1 MKKILVFAS
10 IIILVSS
17 ITGIG
22 AVTLTNF
29 DAAIPNEVN
38 KKHVSSDISSIE
50 IDIVLSSPVSEPSTM
65 LFLGV
70 VLIGLSGLGRR
81 FLK

>member
-1 MKKILVFAS
+1 MKKILVLTS
-10 IIILVSS
+10 IIILLSS
-17 ITGIG
+17 ITGLG
-22 AVTLTNF
+22 AITLTNF

-38 KKHVSSDISSIE
+38 NKHVSSDISSIR
-50 IDIVLSSPVSEPSTM
+50 IDSVLSSPVSEPSTL

-81 FLK
+81 FIK

>member
-1 MKKILVFAS
+1 MKKILVLAS
-10 IIILVSS
+10 IIVLLSS
-17 ITGIG
+17 IATVG

-29 DAAIPNEVN
+29 NTAISNEINN
-38 KKHVSSDISSIE
+38 KYVSSAISSIG
-50 IDIVLSSPVSEPSTM
+50 INGALSSPVSEPSTM

>member
-1 MKKILVFAS
+1 MRKILVLAS
-10 IIILVSS
+10 IIILLSS
-17 ITGIG
+17 IVGIG

-29 DAAIPNEVN
+29 DAVIPNEIN
-38 KKHVSSDISSIE
+38 SEHVSSDISSIE
-50 IDIVLSSPVSEPSTM
+50 SEPSTM